1 LKLKIRVEIVIDTDV
16 ENIDIDTYNMITQK
30 LCDDLYLGADD
41 SAYKDLKL
49 RTIHKVSENV

>member
-1 LKLKIRVEIVIDTDV
+1 LKLKIRVEIIIESEVEDV
-16 ENIDIDTYNMITQK
+16 NMEVYNMITQN
-30 LCDDLYLGADD
+30 LCDDLYVGADN